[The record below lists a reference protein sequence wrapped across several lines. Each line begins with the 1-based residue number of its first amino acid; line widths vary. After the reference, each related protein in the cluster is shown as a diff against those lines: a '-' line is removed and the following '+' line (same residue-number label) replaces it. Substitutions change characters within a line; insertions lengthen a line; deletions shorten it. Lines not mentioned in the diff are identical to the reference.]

1 MRHNHQSALKD
12 IDLIQNLR
20 VVFPQNDISIILVL
34 VGDIIVAGII
44 AQIVEMAMVMA
55 MEGMEMVTV
64 VMAMVAMAV
73 ATVVATVE
81 VVMEEVEE
89 NENSSTVP

>member
-1 MRHNHQSALKD
+1 MTRHNQQSALKD
-12 IDLIQNLR
+12 KDLIQNLK

-34 VGDIIVAGII
+34 GGDTIVVETI
-44 AQIVEMAMVMA
+44 ALIVAMVMV
-55 MEGMEMVTV
+55 MEEMEMVTV
-64 VMAMVAMAV
+64 VMATVAMAV

>member
-44 AQIVEMAMVMA
+44 APIVAMAMVTEMAMVMVVMVMA
-55 MEGMEMVTV
+55 TVEMV
-64 VMAMVAMAV
+64 V
-73 ATVVATVE
+73 ATVVATVA
-81 VVMEEVEE
+81 VVMEEVE